1 VFANY
6 IMKSIVSNLI
16 PKSEGHNITADQ
28 IVDVVDNINFI
39 SFVATNRWYLLAKVK
54 ESKN

>member
-1 VFANY
+1 
-6 IMKSIVSNLI
+6 MKPIVSNLI

-39 SFVATNRWYLLAKVK
+39 SFVTANPWYLLAEVK
-54 ESKN
+54 EVQN

>member
-1 VFANY
+1 
-6 IMKSIVSNLI
+6 MKPIVSNLI

-39 SFVATNRWYLLAKVK
+39 SFVANKSKLSILLKHH
-54 ESKN
+54 S

>member
-1 VFANY
+1 MFTNY
-6 IMKSIVSNLI
+6 IMKPIVSNLI

>member
-1 VFANY
+1 
-6 IMKSIVSNLI
+6 MKPIVSNLI

-39 SFVATNRWYLLAKVK
+39 SFVATNPWFLLAQVK
-54 ESKN
+54 GDKN

>member
-1 VFANY
+1 
-6 IMKSIVSNLI
+6 MEPIVSNLI

-39 SFVATNRWYLLAKVK
+39 SFVATHPCYLLAQVK
-54 ESKN
+54 EDKN

>member
-1 VFANY
+1 
-6 IMKSIVSNLI
+6 MKPIVSNLI

-39 SFVATNRWYLLAKVK
+39 SFVATNRWYLLAQVK
-54 ESKN
+54 EDKN